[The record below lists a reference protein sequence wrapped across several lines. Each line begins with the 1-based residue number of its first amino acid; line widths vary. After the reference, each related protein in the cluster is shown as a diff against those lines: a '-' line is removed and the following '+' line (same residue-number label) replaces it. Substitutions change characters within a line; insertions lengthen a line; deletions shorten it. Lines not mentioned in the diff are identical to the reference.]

1 MNYVSEANHK
11 KRNLKSPKM
20 KKVYGD
26 EKTHRA
32 HGIPSHVNRH
42 HLAPPFI
49 TSGAR
54 TGT

>member
-32 HGIPSHVNRH
+32 HGIPSHVITS
-42 HLAPPFI
+42 LPFI